1 MRSLRAESLEGFSC
15 ISQNLNGVLQILR
28 DYIMIVEG
36 ASQEIS
42 IFELWQDPMH
52 FLKFHL
58 KRQERNKKGAPSEV
72 KGNGRGE
79 MDEKF
84 Q

>member
-1 MRSLRAESLEGFSC
+1 
-15 ISQNLNGVLQILR
+15 
-28 DYIMIVEG
+28 MIGEG

-42 IFELWQDPMH
+42 IFELWQDPTH
-52 FLKFHL
+52 FFKFHL
-58 KRQERNKKGAPSEV
+58 KRRERNKKGAPSEV